1 MIKPIQRIYRII
13 YGLSCLK
20 IYLNDFEK
28 ICIISTRRVLLPIRC
43 ARRSFAFILSF
54 SHYFIFKTF
63 PFQKV
68 SFWHEINFF

>member
-28 ICIISTRRVLLPIRC
+28 ICLISTHRVLLPIRC
-43 ARRSFAFILSF
+43 ARRDFRSIRSIVPQELVYKRHTASR
-54 SHYFIFKTF
+54 
-63 PFQKV
+63 
-68 SFWHEINFF
+68 